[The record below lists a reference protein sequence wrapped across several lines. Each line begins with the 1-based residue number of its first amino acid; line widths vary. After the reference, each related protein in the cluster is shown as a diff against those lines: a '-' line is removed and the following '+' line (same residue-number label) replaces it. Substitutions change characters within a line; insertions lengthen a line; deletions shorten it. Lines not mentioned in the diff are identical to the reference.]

1 MVKYYEALSHAQSLN
16 EPLTPQLLYKIFNQI
31 QATLIP
37 PTILRE
43 WAEQTYLTTTDYW
56 TFRKQV
62 CIVLFMHNYKCVR
75 LILITYHSM
84 LHPHVLCFKS
94 LMYMYMYVA
103 VDEHWSTNV
112 VLYGATCMYFAFL
125 Y

>member
-62 CIVLFMHNYKCVR
+62 R
-75 LILITYHSM
+75 G
-84 LHPHVLCFKS
+84 LHGVSNIF
-94 LMYMYMYVA
+94 
-103 VDEHWSTNV
+103 
-112 VLYGATCMYFAFL
+112 
-125 Y
+125 